1 MIPSDT
7 LAPPREVPFS
17 EPGGAASPP
26 HVILAALDGSAQSV
40 LVSQTALAS
49 AERAPR
55 SRLHFVHVIEATS
68 DGPFPLG
75 APRADV
81 RSALAVVEEAERYV
95 EAHARWAAD
104 RLEREVGGHVL
115 EGSPRRAILQLGVDL
130 GADLLVVG
138 THDQRRLERVVF
150 GSVAEALVREAPFS
164 VLVAKANPV
173 ELPAGLHAP
182 CEHCLERQRCTHGV
196 ELWCSLHGA
205 QRRSISAAR

>member
-1 MIPSDT
+1 MSVLP
-7 LAPPREVPFS
+7 AP
-17 EPGGAASPP
+17 ASAPAP
-26 HVILAALDGSAQSV
+26 AILTPQVILAALDASAQSV
-40 LVSQTALAS
+40 LVSQTALAF

-75 APRADV
+75 APRAGV

-138 THDQRRLERVVF
+138 THAQRRLERVVF
-150 GSVAEALVREAPFS
+150 GSVAEALTREAPFC
-164 VLVAKANPV
+164 VLVARASPAEQPV
-173 ELPAGLHAP
+173 GLRAP
-182 CEHCLERQRCTHGV
+182 CEQCLESQRDPRSA
-196 ELWCSLHGA
+196 ELWCPTHA
-205 QRRSISAAR
+205 PQHRTISAAAS